1 METVSRVDEYCIVFQ
16 GHTYIREATKDI
28 TLAEKKKRRAVYMV
42 RYRAQIKKKKRENAE
57 PLPEVETP
65 PSEVDSA
72 PSEAHFEI
80 N

>member
-1 METVSRVDEYCIVFQ
+1 METVSRVDEYCIQFE

-28 TLAEKKKRRAVYMV
+28 SVAEKKKRRAVYMV
-42 RYRAQIKKKKRENAE
+42 RYRAQIKKKKA
-57 PLPEVETP
+57 ETP
-65 PSEVDSA
+65 REVQSQPSEVESA

>member
-1 METVSRVDEYCIVFQ
+1 METVSRVDEYCIQFE

-28 TLAEKKKRRAVYMV
+28 SVAEKKKRRAVYMV

-65 PSEVDSA
+65 SSEVESA
-72 PSEAHFEI
+72 SSEAHLAI